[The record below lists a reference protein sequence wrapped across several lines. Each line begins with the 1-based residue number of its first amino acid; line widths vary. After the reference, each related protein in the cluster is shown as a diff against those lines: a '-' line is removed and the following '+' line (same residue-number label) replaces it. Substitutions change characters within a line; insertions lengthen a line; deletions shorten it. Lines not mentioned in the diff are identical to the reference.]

1 MHWYAVNICKV
12 KFCFSNRASNYIS
25 RTRAMFSVLVYLHS
39 GRVTPGRNVNSEYWG
54 QRPGPGPGGRPW
66 PRPRGSRRGAGLW
79 ADPRGGAGAEKKWGE
94 ATWATRP
101 ERGVRTGEIEGVYL
115 LCPALIGLILKLMK
129 TLDPPFELKKKNII
143 ILFFEE
149 LRKLFS

>member
-1 MHWYAVNICKV
+1 M
-12 KFCFSNRASNYIS
+12 
-25 RTRAMFSVLVYLHS
+25 
-39 GRVTPGRNVNSEYWG
+39 
-54 QRPGPGPGGRPW
+54 
-66 PRPRGSRRGAGLW
+66 
-79 ADPRGGAGAEKKWGE
+79 
-94 ATWATRP
+94 
-101 ERGVRTGEIEGVYL
+101 RTGEIEGVYL